1 MAKMIFVNLPIADVD
16 RSRAFF
22 SSLGYTFNEQFSDEK
37 ALCMIISDTIFAMLV
52 KPEFLNTFLDKPMGD
67 PKAGVTSLISLTFD
81 SKAEVLAH
89 CEKAFELGAR
99 RYKDPV
105 DMGDYMLQ
113 WGFEDL
119 DGNIWEAIWMD
130 PAAVQG

>member
-1 MAKMIFVNLPIADVD
+1 MSKMIFVNLPIADVD
-16 RSRAFF
+16 RARAFF
-22 SSLGYTFNEQFSDEK
+22 SGLGYSFNEQFSDEK
-37 ALCMIISDTIFAMLV
+37 ALCMVISESIFTMLV
-52 KPEFLNTFLDKPMGD
+52 KPEFLNTFLDKPVGD
-67 PKAGVTSLISLTFD
+67 PKNGVTTIVSLTFD
-81 SKAEVLAH
+81 SKDEVLAH

-99 RYKDPV
+99 NYKEPV
-105 DMGDYMLQ
+105 DMGFMLQ